1 MATHNMFLA
10 MILTN
15 AKRAEARAV
24 LLTVDKM
31 QPRIDMLLLDGS
43 SQPISA
49 PPPDILLKII
59 ESLDKGQTEYQS
71 SVCIRPRLKK
81 SLSRADPTVC
91 RRMWQSGKS
100 ITPKFSRSTKN

>member
-71 SVCIRPRLKK
+71 SVY
-81 SLSRADPTVC
+81 SATVEEVTVSRGPDGVQAHVAVWKIDHT
-91 RRMWQSGKS
+91 
-100 ITPKFSRSTKN
+100 